1 MKIRA
6 AVMTA
11 PNRALEVADVELD
24 APRRDEVLVRIEAS
38 GICRS
43 DLSYIDGK
51 WPAPLPIVL
60 GHEGAGVIEAV
71 GDGVDPGRVGEQVV
85 LTFSPACGQ
94 CRSCA
99 RGRSVICESGL
110 KFGYGITGGVRM
122 HMKGQSG
129 CDVVG

>member
-71 GDGVDPGRVGEQVV
+71 GDGVDPGRIGEQVV
-85 LTFSPACGQ
+85 LTFSPA
-94 CRSCA
+94 
-99 RGRSVICESGL
+99 
-110 KFGYGITGGVRM
+110 
-122 HMKGQSG
+122 
-129 CDVVG
+129 